1 MRVNAIVAGVGMTA
15 FGKHLDKSIKWLGG
29 QAVLEAIQDAR
40 IRPEEIEA
48 AYVGNC
54 AAGLVTGQESIRG
67 QVVLSSIGLGKFPI
81 INIENACGSGSTA
94 LNQAAMMVSAGYYD
108 VVLVLGFEKLF
119 HENKMLSYSAFN
131 GAIDVEERERFMA
144 QMTHGQ
150 SAGESA
156 GSGQNRSMF
165 ADFYGV
171 LAREYMASH
180 GTDIRHFAMITE
192 KASQYGALNPR
203 AQFQKVTSVE
213 EVLAQP
219 LIVDPLRRPMICPL
233 GDGGAAAI
241 LVSERKARQ
250 LGIQKPVRIVSSV
263 VHSYFEHPD
272 GAAENVTSLSIAEAY
287 REASVGPE
295 DLSLVELHDSSV
307 VTEMLTYEHLG
318 LCKAEDV
325 RRFVEDGDARLG
337 GRMPVNPSGGLLR
350 KGHPVGAT
358 GVAQLAE
365 LTWQLQGRAG
375 QRQIANAR
383 IGLAHN
389 GGGSLGNETAVMNIT
404 IVQR

>member
-1 MRVNAIVAGVGMTA
+1 MRVNAIVAGVGMTT

-29 QAVLEAIQDAR
+29 QPALEAIQDAG

-94 LNQAAMMVSAGYYD
+94 LNQAAMMISAGFYD
-108 VVLVLGFEKLF
+108 VVLVVGFEKLF
-119 HENKMLSYSAFN
+119 HENKMISYSAFS
-131 GAIDVEERERFMA
+131 GAIDVEERDKFMA
-144 QMTHGQ
+144 AMTAGQ
-150 SAGESA
+150 SA

-171 LAREYMASH
+171 MAREYMASH

-192 KASQYGALNPR
+192 KASQYGSLNPR
-203 AQFQKVTSVE
+203 AQFQKVTTVE

-219 LIVDPLRRPMICPL
+219 VIVDPLTRPMICPL
-233 GDGGAAAI
+233 GDGGAALI

-250 LGIQKPVRIVSSV
+250 MGIQNPVRIVSSV

-272 GAAENVTSLSIAEAY
+272 GAAENVTSLSIADAY
-287 REASVGPE
+287 REAGIGPE
-295 DLSLVELHDSSV
+295 DLDLVELHDSSV

-325 RRFVEDGDARLG
+325 RRFVEEGDARLG
-337 GRMPVNPSGGLLR
+337 GRIPVNPSGGLLR

-375 QRQIANAR
+375 KRQIEGAR
-383 IGLAHN
+383 VGLAHN

-404 IVQR
+404 IAMR

>member
-1 MRVNAIVAGVGMTA
+1 MRVNAIVAGVGMTP

-29 QAVLEAIQDAR
+29 QPVLEAIQDAG
-40 IRPEEIEA
+40 IRPEDIEA

-108 VVLVLGFEKLF
+108 VVLVMGFEKLF
-119 HENKMLSYSAFN
+119 HENKMVSYSAFN
-131 GAIDVEERERFMA
+131 GAIDVEERDKFMA
-144 QMTHGQ
+144 AMTAGQ
-150 SAGESA
+150 SE

-203 AQFQKVTSVE
+203 AQFQKVTTVD

-219 LIVDPLRRPMICPL
+219 VIVDPLTRPMICPL
-233 GDGGAAAI
+233 GDGGAAVI
-241 LVSERKARQ
+241 LVSERKARS

-272 GAAENVTSLSIAEAY
+272 GAAENVTSLSIADAY

-365 LTWQLQGRAG
+365 ITWQLQGRAG
-375 QRQIANAR
+375 KRQVQGAR

-404 IVQR
+404 IAMR

>member
-1 MRVNAIVAGVGMTA
+1 MRVNAIVAGVGMTP

-29 QAVLEAIQDAR
+29 QPVLEAIQDAG
-40 IRPEEIEA
+40 IRPEDIEA

-54 AAGLVTGQESIRG
+54 AAGLVMGQESIRG
-67 QVVLSSIGLGKFPI
+67 KVVLSSIGLGKFPI

-108 VVLVLGFEKLF
+108 VVLVVGFEKLF
-119 HENKMLSYSAFN
+119 HENKMVSYSAFN
-131 GAIDVEERERFMA
+131 GAIDVEERDKFMA
-144 QMTHGQ
+144 AMTAGQ
-150 SAGESA
+150 SE

-203 AQFQKVTSVE
+203 AQFQKVTTVE

-219 LIVDPLRRPMICPL
+219 VIVDPLTRPMICPL

-250 LGIQKPVRIVSSV
+250 LGIQKPVRVVSSV
-263 VHSYFEHPD
+263 AHSYFEHPD
-272 GAAENVTSLSIAEAY
+272 GAAENVTSLSIADAY

-295 DLSLVELHDSSV
+295 DLSLVECHDSSV

-318 LCKAEDV
+318 LCRAEDV
-325 RRFVEDGDARLG
+325 RRFVEEGDARLG

-375 QRQIANAR
+375 KRQVAGAR
-383 IGLAHN
+383 VGLAHN

>member
-1 MRVNAIVAGVGMTA
+1 MRVNAIVAGVGMTP
-15 FGKHLDKSIKWLGG
+15 FGKHLDKSLKWLGG
-29 QAVLEAIQDAR
+29 QPVLEAIADAG
-40 IRPEEIEA
+40 IHANEIEA

-119 HENKMLSYSAFN
+119 HENKMVSYSAFN

-144 QMTHGQ
+144 AIAAGQ
-150 SAGESA
+150 TEGAGTGA
-156 GSGQNRSMF
+156 GSTRSMF
-165 ADFYGV
+165 ADFYGQ
-171 LAREYMASH
+171 LARDYMATH

-192 KASQYGALNPR
+192 KASFHGSLNPR
-203 AQFQKVTSVE
+203 AQFQKTTTVE

-219 LIVDPLRRPMICPL
+219 VIVDPLTRPMICPL
-233 GDGGAAAI
+233 GDGGAAVV

-250 LGIQKPVRIVSSV
+250 LGIAKPVRIVSSV
-263 VHSYFEHPD
+263 VHSYFAHPD
-272 GAAENVTSLSIAEAY
+272 GAAETVTSLSIAEAY
-287 REASVGPE
+287 REASIGASE
-295 DLSLVELHDSSV
+295 LDLVELHDSSV

-318 LCKAEDV
+318 LCKAEEV
-325 RRFVEDGDARLG
+325 RGFVESGAARLG
-337 GRMPVNPSGGLLR
+337 GRIPVNPSGGLLR

-358 GVAQLAE
+358 GVAQIAE

-375 QRQIANAR
+375 ARQVAGAR
-383 IGLAHN
+383 LGLAHN
-389 GGGSLGNETAVMNIT
+389 GGGSLGNETAVMNIN
-404 IVQR
+404 ILQC

>member
-1 MRVNAIVAGVGMTA
+1 MRVNAIVAGVGMTK

-29 QAVLEAIQDAR
+29 QPVLEAIKDAG
-40 IRPEEIEA
+40 IRPEDIEA

-94 LNQAAMMVSAGYYD
+94 LNQACMMVSAGYYD
-108 VVLVLGFEKLF
+108 VVLVVGFEKLF
-119 HENKMLSYSAFN
+119 HENKMISYSAFS
-131 GAIDVEERERFMA
+131 GAIDVEERDKFMA
-144 QMTHGQ
+144 KMTAGQ
-150 SAGESA
+150 SD
-156 GSGQNRSMF
+156 GSGENRSMF

-171 LAREYMASH
+171 MAREYMASH
-180 GTDIRHFAMITE
+180 GTDIRHFAMITA
-192 KASQYGALNPR
+192 KASFHGSLNPR
-203 AQFQKVTSVE
+203 AQFQNVVTVD

-219 LIVDPLRRPMICPL
+219 VIVDPLTRPMICPL

-241 LVSERKARQ
+241 IVSERKARQ
-250 LGIQKPVRIVSSV
+250 LGIQKPVRVVSSV

-272 GAAENVTSLSIAEAY
+272 NDPENVTTISIRDAY

-318 LCKAEDV
+318 LCKAGDV
-325 RRFVEDGDARLG
+325 RRFVEEGNARLG
-337 GRMPVNPSGGLLR
+337 GRIPVNPSGGLLR

-375 QRQIANAR
+375 KRQVEGAR
-383 IGLAHN
+383 VGLAHN
-389 GGGSLGNETAVMNIT
+389 GGGSLGNEAAVMNIT
-404 IVQR
+404 IAMC

>member
-1 MRVNAIVAGVGMTA
+1 MRLNAIVAGVGMTP

-29 QAVLEAIQDAR
+29 QPALDAIKDAG
-40 IRPEEIEA
+40 IDAGDIEA

-108 VVLVLGFEKLF
+108 VVLVVGFEKLF
-119 HENKMLSYSAFN
+119 HENKAVTFSAFS
-131 GAIDVEERERFMA
+131 GAIDVEERDRFMA
-144 QMTHGQ
+144 SMSAGQ
-150 SAGESA
+150 SE
-156 GSGQNRSMF
+156 GSGTKRSMF

-171 LAREYMASH
+171 LARDYMASH
-180 GTDIRHFAMITE
+180 GAQLRHFAMVSA
-192 KASQYGALNPR
+192 KNSVHGSLNPR
-203 AQFQKVTSVE
+203 AQFQNVMTVE

-219 LIVDPLRRPMICPL
+219 VIVDPLTRPMICPVA
-233 GDGGAAAI
+233 DGGAAVV

-250 LGIQKPVRIVSSV
+250 LGIQKPVRVVSSV
-263 VHSYFEHPD
+263 VHSFFEHAD
-272 GAAENVTSLSIAEAY
+272 GAAENVTSISIADAY
-287 REASVGPE
+287 YDAGVGPQ
-295 DLSLVELHDSSV
+295 DLSLVELHDSSA

-318 LCKAEDV
+318 LCTADDAAGFLE
-325 RRFVEDGDARLG
+325 RGDSSLG
-337 GRMPVNPSGGLLR
+337 GRIPVNTSGGLLR

-365 LTWQLQGRAG
+365 VTWQLQGRAG
-375 QRQIANAR
+375 ARQVEGAR
-383 IGLAHN
+383 VGLCHN
-389 GGGSLGNETAVMNIT
+389 GGGNLGNDTAVMNIT
-404 IVQR
+404 IAVR

>member
-1 MRVNAIVAGVGMTA
+1 MRVNAIVAGVGMTP

-29 QAVLEAIQDAR
+29 QPVLEAIADAG
-40 IRPEEIEA
+40 IRPEDIEA

-94 LNQAAMMVSAGYYD
+94 LNQAALMVSAGYYD
-108 VVLVLGFEKLF
+108 VVLVVGFEKLF
-119 HENKMLSYSAFN
+119 HENKMVSYSAFN

-144 QMTHGQ
+144 AISSGEAGQ
-150 SAGESA
+150 NA
-156 GSGQNRSMF
+156 GSGTKRSMF
-165 ADFYGV
+165 ADFYGQ
-171 LAREYMASH
+171 LARDYMVSH

-192 KASQYGALNPR
+192 KASVHGSLNPR
-203 AQFQKVTSVE
+203 ARFQKVTSVE

-219 LIVDPLRRPMICPL
+219 VIVDPLTRPMICPL
-233 GDGGAAAI
+233 GDGGAAVI

-250 LGIQKPVRIVSSV
+250 LGIAKPVRMVSSV
-263 VHSYFEHPD
+263 VHSYFEHAD
-272 GAAENVTSLSIAEAY
+272 GAADTVTSLSIAAAY

-295 DLSLVELHDSSV
+295 DLDLVELHDSSV

-318 LCKAEDV
+318 LCTAAEV
-325 RRFVEDGDARLG
+325 RGFVESGAARLG
-337 GRMPVNPSGGLLR
+337 GRIPVNPSGGLLR

-358 GVAQLAE
+358 GVAQIAE

-375 QRQIANAR
+375 QRQVAGAR

-389 GGGSLGNETAVMNIT
+389 GGGSLGNETAVMNIN
-404 IVQR
+404 ILQC

>member
-1 MRVNAIVAGVGMTA
+1 MRVNAIVAGVGMTT

-29 QAVLEAIQDAR
+29 QPVLEAMADAG
-40 IRPEEIEA
+40 IHPGEIEA

-67 QVVLSSIGLGKFPI
+67 QVVLSAIGLGKFPI
-81 INIENACGSGSTA
+81 INIENACASGSTA

-119 HENKMLSYSAFN
+119 HENKMVSYSAFN

-144 QMTHGQ
+144 AIAAGQ
-150 SAGESA
+150 TE
-156 GSGQNRSMF
+156 GSGTGAGTSRSMF
-165 ADFYGV
+165 ADFYGQ
-171 LAREYMASH
+171 LARDYMATH

-192 KASQYGALNPR
+192 KASFHGSLNPR
-203 AQFQKVTSVE
+203 AQFQKLTTVE

-219 LIVDPLRRPMICPL
+219 VIVDPLTRPMICPL
-233 GDGGAAAI
+233 GDGGAAVV

-272 GAAENVTSLSIAEAY
+272 GAPETVTSLSIAEAY
-287 REASVGPE
+287 REASIGAE
-295 DLSLVELHDSSV
+295 ELDLVELHDSSV

-318 LCKAEDV
+318 LCRVEEV
-325 RRFVEDGDARLG
+325 RGFVESGATRLG
-337 GRMPVNPSGGLLR
+337 GRIPVNPSGGLLR

-358 GVAQLAE
+358 GVAQIAE

-375 QRQIANAR
+375 ARQVEGAR
-383 IGLAHN
+383 LGLAHN
-389 GGGSLGNETAVMNIT
+389 GGGSLGNETAVMNIS
-404 IVQR
+404 ILQC

>member
-1 MRVNAIVAGVGMTA
+1 MRVNAIVAGVGMTP

-29 QAVLEAIQDAR
+29 QPVLEAIQDAG
-40 IRPEEIEA
+40 IRFDDIEA

-67 QVVLSSIGLGKFPI
+67 QVVLGSIGLGKFPI

-108 VVLVLGFEKLF
+108 VVLVVGFEKLF
-119 HENKMLSYSAFN
+119 HENKMVSYSAFN
-131 GAIDVEERERFMA
+131 GAIDVEERDRFMA
-144 QMTHGQ
+144 EM
-150 SAGESA
+150 SAGQSA

-171 LAREYMASH
+171 LARDYMASH

-192 KASQYGALNPR
+192 KAAFHGSLNPR
-203 AQFQKVTSVE
+203 AQFQKPTTVD

-219 LIVDPLRRPMICPL
+219 VIVDPLTRPMICPL

-263 VHSYFEHPD
+263 LRSYFEHPD
-272 GAAENVTSLSIAEAY
+272 GAQDNVTSLAIREAY
-287 REASVGPE
+287 HEASIGPD
-295 DLSLVELHDSSV
+295 DLDLVELHDSSV

-318 LCKAEDV
+318 LCQAADV
-325 RRFVEDGDARLG
+325 RRFVEAGDARLG
-337 GRMPVNPSGGLLR
+337 GRIPVNPSGGLLR

-375 QRQIANAR
+375 ARQVEGAR

-389 GGGSLGNETAVMNIT
+389 GGGSLGNEVAAMNIT

>member
-1 MRVNAIVAGVGMTA
+1 MRVNAIVAGVGMTP

-29 QAVLEAIQDAR
+29 QPVLEAIKDAG

-108 VVLVLGFEKLF
+108 VVLVVGFEKLF
-119 HENKMLSYSAFN
+119 HENKMVSYSAFN
-131 GAIDVEERERFMA
+131 GAIDVEERDKFMA
-144 QMTHGQ
+144 AMTAGQ
-150 SAGESA
+150 SE
-156 GSGQNRSMF
+156 GSGTNRSMF

-171 LAREYMASH
+171 LAREYMAAH
-180 GTDIRHFAMITE
+180 GTDIRHFAMITA
-192 KASQYGALNPR
+192 KASYHGSLNPR
-203 AQFQKVTSVE
+203 AQFQNVVTVD

-219 LIVDPLRRPMICPL
+219 VIVDPLTRPMICPL

-250 LGIQKPVRIVSSV
+250 LGIQMPVRVVSSV

-272 GAAENVTSLSIAEAY
+272 GAAENVTSLSIADAY

-295 DLSLVELHDSSV
+295 DLDLVELHDSSV

-325 RRFVEDGDARLG
+325 RRFVEEGDARLG
-337 GRMPVNPSGGLLR
+337 GRIPVNPSGGLLR

-375 QRQIANAR
+375 KRQVEGAR

-404 IVQR
+404 IAMR